1 MGTSTSSSGAP
12 SCVPFDP
19 PWISGIADKILP
31 DVSIESLPSSVSEPA
46 RFRDARRNLSKFI
59 SSGDRNA
66 LKRAISSYVKRGL
79 GGARQATSRFRIP
92 IVASVALIS
101 DLRKVIAAEENDQD
115 QDWIQRIKDSSDPIG
130 TLAEEL
136 SKRIIPEGGSI
147 DEESCRK
154 SIAYAVCEF
163 QRENPDIDI
172 ENFVEDTIFDIAEL
186 FLLNE
191 IYNRMLID
199 LGQYF
204 ERMDISK
211 IADREDEI
219 KVYVRSALSAQIRR
233 LRRINASLTK
243 TELLQLVTA
252 IMNDTF
258 EVFAG
263 GDDE

>member
-19 PWISGIADKILP
+19 PWISGIADTILP
-31 DVSIESLPSSVSEPA
+31 DVSIETLPSSVSEPA

-66 LKRAISSYVKRGL
+66 LKRVISSYVKRGL

-211 IADREDEI
+211 IAEREDEI

-258 EVFAG
+258 KVFAG

>member
-1 MGTSTSSSGAP
+1 MG
-12 SCVPFDP
+12 
-19 PWISGIADKILP
+19 W
-31 DVSIESLPSSVSEPA
+31 
-46 RFRDARRNLSKFI
+46 
-59 SSGDRNA
+59 
-66 LKRAISSYVKRGL
+66 

-92 IVASVALIS
+92 IAASVALIS
-101 DLRKVIAAEENDQD
+101 DLRKVIGIDEDDQD
-115 QDWIQRIKDSSDPIG
+115 RDWIQRVKVASDPIG
-130 TLAEEL
+130 ALAEEL
-136 SKRIIPEGGSI
+136 GKRIIPEGGSI

-154 SIAYAVCEF
+154 SIAYAMSEF

-191 IYNRMLID
+191 IYNRILID

-211 IADREDEI
+211 IAEREDAI
-219 KVYVRSALSAQIRR
+219 KLYARSSLSAQIRR
-233 LRRINASLTK
+233 LRRTDGSATK
-243 TELLQLVTA
+243 TELLELVTT

-263 GDDE
+263 GNDE

>member
-1 MGTSTSSSGAP
+1 M
-12 SCVPFDP
+12 
-19 PWISGIADKILP
+19 
-31 DVSIESLPSSVSEPA
+31 
-46 RFRDARRNLSKFI
+46 
-59 SSGDRNA
+59 
-66 LKRAISSYVKRGL
+66 
-79 GGARQATSRFRIP
+79 
-92 IVASVALIS
+92 ASVALIS
-101 DLRKVIAAEENDQD
+101 DLRKVISAEENDQD
-115 QDWIQRIKDSSDPIG
+115 SDWIQTIKDSSDPIG
-130 TLAEEL
+130 TLAAEF

-172 ENFVEDTIFDIAEL
+172 EDFVEDTIFDIAEL

-191 IYNRMLID
+191 IFNRILID

-204 ERMDISK
+204 ERMDISE
-211 IADREDEI
+211 IAKREDEI

-233 LRRINASLTK
+233 LRRTNASPTK

-263 GDDE
+263 DDDE

>member
-19 PWISGIADKILP
+19 PWISGIAAKILP
-31 DVSIESLPSSVSEPA
+31 DVSIESLPSSVSEA
-46 RFRDARRNLSKFI
+46 GRFRDTRSNLSKFI
-59 SSGDRNA
+59 SSGNRNA
-66 LKRAISSYVKRGL
+66 LKKSISSYVKHGL

-92 IVASVALIS
+92 IAASVALIS
-101 DLRKVIAAEENDQD
+101 DLRKLIAAGENDQD
-115 QDWIQRIKDSSDPIG
+115 RDWIQRIKDSSDPIG
-130 TLAEEL
+130 ALIEEL

-172 ENFVEDTIFDIAEL
+172 ENFAEDTIFDIAEL

-191 IYNRMLID
+191 IYNRMMID

-211 IADREDEI
+211 IAERETDI

-233 LRRINASLTK
+233 LRRTNASPTK
-243 TELLQLVTA
+243 PELLQLVTA

-263 GDDE
+263 GDDD